1 MTDKI
6 YIDNSQFMELVS
18 DLATQITEKAFG
30 DDTYIFIKYGTDGA
44 MYFPETAFSED
55 AQDYFNDKYT
65 ELEMMFNTI
74 ANIYSDEK

>member
-1 MTDKI
+1 MDTMTDKI

-30 DDTYIFIKYGTDGA
+30 DDTYIFIKYG
-44 MYFPETAFSED
+44 ETAFSED

-65 ELEMMFNTI
+65 EFEMMFNKI
-74 ANIYSDEK
+74 ANIYSNNE